1 VEPPDRQQFRL
12 AAALDLYV
20 FRTYICAM
28 DKNEIIARLQAHR
41 GELQAMGAEHVSIL
55 GSVARG
61 EATDESDLDVLVKLS
76 EPVMQSGFG
85 YFSTLEDL
93 RARISQIT
101 GASHV
106 DVVAEPVAKQRVRR
120 NVEKDRAV
128 AF

>member
-1 VEPPDRQQFRL
+1 ME
-12 AAALDLYV
+12 
-20 FRTYICAM
+20 
-28 DKNEIIARLQAHR
+28 KNEIIARLQAHR
-41 GELQAMGAEHVSIL
+41 SELQAMGVEHVSIF

-61 EATDESDLDVLVKLS
+61 EATAASDLDILIKLS
-76 EPVMQSGFG
+76 EQVMQSGFG

-106 DVVAEPVAKQRVRR
+106 DVVAEPVAKERVLR